1 MYIICF
7 YNRAFIFFSVQRYF
21 ENRQLMESSE
31 PDQVANGQQYHR
43 EDGRPGHARE
53 LGVVR

>member
-21 ENRQLMESSE
+21 ENRQLVESSE

-43 EDGRPGHARE
+43 EDGRPGYARE